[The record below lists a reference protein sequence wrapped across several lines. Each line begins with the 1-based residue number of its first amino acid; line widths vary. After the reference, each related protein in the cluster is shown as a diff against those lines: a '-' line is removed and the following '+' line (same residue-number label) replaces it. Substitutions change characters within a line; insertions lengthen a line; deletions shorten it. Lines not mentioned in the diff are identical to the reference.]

1 MLNSIVNIFSALGT
15 FSIGCIILALTAAGL
30 AFAGG
35 CLGCTISTAITGRE
49 DAGVGRGLF
58 LGCMAGLD
66 FSLYCMYMYG
76 MGTAFLAAIGF
87 FVVVLLVAG
96 FVFLFFPGP
105 SLRCTEDGAGDDY
118 PY

>member
-1 MLNSIVNIFSALGT
+1 MLHAIVNIFSALGT
-15 FSIGCIILALTAAGL
+15 FSIGCVILALAAAGL

-35 CLGCTISTAITGRE
+35 CLGSAIATAFTGRE
-49 DAGVGRGLF
+49 DPGIVKGLF
-58 LGCMAGLD
+58 WGCMAGLA
-66 FSLYCMYMYG
+66 FTLYCMYMYG

-87 FVVVLLVAG
+87 FVVVLLAAG

-105 SLRCTEDGAGDDY
+105 SLPCTEDGAVDDY